1 MFRIIS
7 ILISSLVIASSAWAP
22 QNILPDMTSFSSRHR
37 PTSGMRMLPDA
48 ATSLL
53 AGSIAGAVGVGIA
66 FPLDT
71 IKTKQQVN
79 CKAGSRSRVDYV
91 LSPSGEVSIVAVS
104 ERSLLSTV
112 GDIWKSDGF
121 EGFYGGVQTTMI
133 GQAIIKATAF
143 SVNNAALQ
151 AHYEL
156 VYAAAIAGLVTAFLA
171 VPIDRIKVL
180 MQTGSF
186 ETEYDCFK
194 SVIDRE
200 GLKGLLFTGLVP
212 TLFREVPAYTLYFFL
227 YAALMSSASE
237 TLGSIAPAVSGALAG
252 AACVIPVHPVD
263 VVKTIVQHSAAEWQD
278 VVADIYEGQG
288 FEGFWEGLLPRMGR
302 AAINHS
308 VTFAMYDYLMHQ
320 I

>member
-1 MFRIIS
+1 MFRI
-7 ILISSLVIASSAWAP
+7 ILISSLVVASGAWAP

-37 PTSGMRMLPDA
+37 PTSGLRMLPDA

-79 CKAGSRSRVDYV
+79 CKAE
-91 LSPSGEVSIVAVS
+91 SPRINNKTSSSGEVSIVAVS
-104 ERSLLSTV
+104 ERSLFSTV
-112 GDIWKSDGF
+112 GDIWNSDGF

-133 GQAIIKATAF
+133 GQAVIKATAF

-186 ETEYDCFK
+186 ESEYDCFK

-263 VVKTIVQHSAAEWQD
+263 VVKTIVQHSAADWQD

-288 FEGFWEGLLPRMGR
+288 LEGFWEGLLPRMGR

>member
-1 MFRIIS
+1 MI
-7 ILISSLVIASSAWAP
+7 
-22 QNILPDMTSFSSRHR
+22 
-37 PTSGMRMLPDA
+37 PDA

-53 AGSIAGAVGVGIA
+53 AGSIAGAVGVGVA

-71 IKTKQQVN
+71 IKTKEQVN
-79 CKAGSRSRVDYV
+79 ADSGSIIDYSV
-91 LSPSGEVSIVAVS
+91 SPSGEVCIVAVS
-104 ERSLLSTV
+104 ERNLFSSITE
-112 GDIWKSDGF
+112 IWNSDGV
-121 EGFYGGVQTTMI
+121 EGFYGGIQTSMM

-143 SVNNAALQ
+143 SVNTAALQ
-151 AHYEL
+151 AHYDL
-156 VYAAAIAGLVTAFLA
+156 LHAAAIAGLVTAFLA

-180 MQTGSF
+180 MQTNSF
-186 ETEYDCFK
+186 KTEYDCFR
-194 SVIDRE
+194 SVMDTE

-227 YAALMSSASE
+227 YAALMSTASE
-237 TLGSIAPAVSGALAG
+237 TLGSMAPAISGALAG
-252 AACVIPVHPVD
+252 AVCVIPVHPAD
-263 VVKTIVQHSAAEWQD
+263 VVKTIVQHSAADWQD

-308 VTFAMYDYLMHQ
+308 VTFSVYECLMHQ